1 VRVTAVVEPAI
12 APDLHDEAARLVA
25 AIAERGVAA
34 RLTGGLAI
42 ARRCPSAGRP
52 PLAREYADVDL
63 VCAPR
68 DGRALTETLIAAGY
82 VADTHFNALHGA
94 NRLYFRERDGD
105 RHIDVF
111 VGEIRMCHVLDL
123 RERLDLLSDTLT
135 PSDLVLSKLQVV
147 ELNAKD
153 GLDLLALLHDQP
165 LVAGA
170 DDALDPDYLGGL
182 WGQDWPLWRT
192 CQLTLRKVDELADVM
207 LEPAAAQR
215 VAACV
220 RALDE
225 LLEACPKSRRWKLR
239 ARIGDRVRWYEL
251 PEEIDT

>member
-1 VRVTAVVEPAI
+1 MRVTAVVEPVI
-12 APDLHDEAARLVA
+12 AADLHDEAERLVA

-42 ARRCPSAGRP
+42 ARRCPSARRP

-68 DGRALTETLIAAGY
+68 EGRALTETLTAAGY
-82 VADTHFNALHGA
+82 VADSHFNALHGA
-94 NRLYFRERDGD
+94 NRLYFREGDGD

-123 RERLDLLSDTLT
+123 RARLELLPDTLT
-135 PSDLVLSKLQVV
+135 PSDLLLSKLQVV

-165 LVAGA
+165 LVAGS
-170 DDALDPDYLGGL
+170 DEALDPDHLGAL

-192 CQLTLRKVDELADVM
+192 CQLTLRKVHELAPVTLDA
-207 LEPAAAQR
+207 PGAGR
-215 VAACV
+215 VAAGV

-225 LLEACPKSRRWKLR
+225 LLETCPKSGRWKLR